1 MAQSGEGKPRV
12 VIAGVGLAPGGIRH
26 NGGSADA
33 SFRSEVVEPMRAVVA
48 SLRVPA
54 CDAGTAIS
62 DNHSGRGDQHG
73 RR

>member
-12 VIAGVGLAPGGIRH
+12 VIAGVEVAVGGIRH
-26 NGGSADA
+26 DGGAADA
-33 SFRSEVVEPMRAVVA
+33 SFRSEVVEPMRAVLA
-48 SLRVPA
+48 SLKVPA
-54 CDAGTAIS
+54 CLAGSAIS